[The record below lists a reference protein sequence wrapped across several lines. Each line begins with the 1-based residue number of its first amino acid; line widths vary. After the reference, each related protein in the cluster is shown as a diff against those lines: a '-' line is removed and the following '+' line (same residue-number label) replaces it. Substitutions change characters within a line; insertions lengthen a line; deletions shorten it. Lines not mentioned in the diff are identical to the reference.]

1 MSGRRA
7 GIDRFV
13 EREEERLER
22 QLNDGQ
28 FSEAEYNR
36 RMNELQREAREAYT
50 EAYTAD
56 EEDAEQ
62 ALYDEWGY

>member
-7 GIDRFV
+7 GIDRHV
-13 EREEERLER
+13 EREEERLEKLR
-22 QLNDGQ
+22 ASGGI
-28 FSEAEYNR
+28 SEGEYDE
-36 RMNELQREAREAYT
+36 RMTELDDESREAYT
-50 EAYTAD
+50 EAYHAD